1 MVESAGQY
9 RSSNLKW
16 TTAAAFVVEGA
27 LLAVGVVAALV
38 HTGAIV
44 NTVKLV
50 RVEVPLTP
58 TPIRTEIV
66 STGGGGGGASAVR
79 QPNSI
84 PTTIATGGSVPRVG
98 GREDYAGDL
107 NLPPGLPL
115 GAIGQN
121 PGIFTSAP
129 QPRIEHR
136 RIQVSSMDPAKL
148 IHQVRPAYPQLARA
162 ARISG
167 EVRLRAIIARDG
179 SIQNLA
185 VVSGPAMLNQAALD
199 AVHQWRYKPT
209 ILGGE
214 PVEIETTI
222 TVNFIL
228 GQ

>member
-1 MVESAGQY
+1 
-9 RSSNLKW
+9 
-16 TTAAAFVVEGA
+16 
-27 LLAVGVVAALV
+27 
-38 HTGAIV
+38 
-44 NTVKLV
+44 
-50 RVEVPLTP
+50 
-58 TPIRTEIV
+58 
-66 STGGGGGGASAVR
+66 
-79 QPNSI
+79 
-84 PTTIATGGSVPRVG
+84 
-98 GREDYAGDL
+98 
-107 NLPPGLPL
+107 
-115 GAIGQN
+115 
-121 PGIFTSAP
+121 
-129 QPRIEHR
+129 
-136 RIQVSSMDPAKL
+136 MDPAKL